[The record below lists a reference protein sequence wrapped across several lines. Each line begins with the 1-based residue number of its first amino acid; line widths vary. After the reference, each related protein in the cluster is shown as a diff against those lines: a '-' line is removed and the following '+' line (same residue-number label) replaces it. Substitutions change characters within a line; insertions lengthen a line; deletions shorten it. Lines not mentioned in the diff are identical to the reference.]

1 MRYVTRTHCDASVSA
16 PPRGSKIA
24 GGLRTRPEHACAL
37 ARLCH
42 HARPC
47 ARALALLF
55 HAQPNARACRMQAP
69 PSAGA
74 SAWSLARALGSAAAP
89 ERSPSVRPRAL
100 SPTRLRK
107 RGRARVAVRA
117 RPRMRPRASALARP
131 RASALARE
139 RARRRARGRARKRAS
154 VHARACARAIYFWRR
169 GAQKKKSRHVVSSTE
184 LITRLC

>member
-1 MRYVTRTHCDASVSA
+1 MTRTHCDASVSA

-117 RPRMRPRASALARP
+117 RPRMRPRAGALARP

-139 RARRRARGRARKRAS
+139 RARGHGRAGTRAN
-154 VHARACARAIYFWRR
+154 ARACTRSRAHAQSTF
-169 GAQKKKSRHVVSSTE
+169 GAVAPPKKKSRHVVSSAE
-184 LITRLC
+184 LITSLC